1 MAQPLARMG
10 EKPVRHFNPYR
21 TAKSS
26 KARQLV
32 MYALRELL
40 AAEADSGTRRRSRKR
55 RDQETLEATLAAVLL
70 DLVHLA
76 LSAAPHAPSRLT
88 ITRSHCVLGR
98 FSSRYRAAAFNK
110 KLPELLDQ
118 LETLGVIRQLKGDR
132 SGFSQV
138 FTDKQDEKRARQRTT
153 IWPGPRLLRD
163 IERFGITFADLQEAG
178 GEVLILKGA
187 RTDYWSPAL
196 PTHYDETD
204 DTRRLRR
211 DVDRINRWLAGA
223 DITLSEKVP
232 GELAHVDTSDRYLRR
247 QFTRR
252 SFQSGG
258 RLAGGFWTN
267 MERHLRVSRLR
278 INGERVASLD
288 FSSLNPRLLY
298 AMEGVEAPAGDLYT
312 IPGLEAYRRGLKRLF
327 NALLFDEKERRAKLK
342 RTPEEIGAGVVLF
355 PPDWSINQL
364 IAALTEAHQ
373 PIAHYFGSG
382 IGHKLQF
389 HESTILVAALLRLKR
404 AGITALPVHDCVI
417 VPRSKKSEAM
427 MIMEEVTREVVGS
440 IIPITVE
447 EED

>member
-32 MYALRELL
+32 GYALRELL
-40 AAEADSGTRRRSRKR
+40 AAEAASGTRQRTRKR

-76 LSAAPHAPSRLT
+76 LSAAPHAPTRLT
-88 ITRSHCVLGR
+88 ITRSHSVLGR
-98 FSSRYRAAAFNK
+98 FSPRYRAAAFNK
-110 KLPELLDQ
+110 KLPELLDE
-118 LETLGVIRQLKGDR
+118 LETLGFIGQLKGDR

-138 FTDKQDEKRARQRTT
+138 FTDKRDEKRARQRTT
-153 IWPGPRLLRD
+153 IWPSQRLLEA
-163 IERFGITFADLQEAG
+163 IKRFGITFADLQEAG
-178 GEVLILKGA
+178 GEVLILKDA
-187 RTDYWSPAL
+187 RKDYWSPAL
-196 PTHYDETD
+196 PTHYEERDE
-204 DTRRLRR
+204 TRRLRR

-247 QFTRR
+247 QFTRG
-252 SFQSGG
+252 SFKSGG

-267 MERHLRVSRLR
+267 MERKRRLSSLR
-278 INGERVASLD
+278 IDGERVASLD
-288 FSSLNPRLLY
+288 FSSFNPRLLY
-298 AMEGVEAPAGDLYT
+298 AMEGVEAPAGDLYS
-312 IPGLEAYRRGLKRLF
+312 IPGLEAYRRGVKRLF

-342 RTPEEIGAGVVLF
+342 RTPEEIRAGLILF
-355 PPDWSINQL
+355 PPDWSIDQL
-364 IAALTEAHQ
+364 IAALTEAHHH
-373 PIAHYFGSG
+373 IARHFGSG
-382 IGHKLQF
+382 IGHELQF
-389 HESTILVAALLRLKR
+389 RESTILVRALLQLKR

-427 MIMEEVTREVVGS
+427 MIMEEVTRKVLGS
-440 IIPITVE
+440 VIPITVE